1 MALILVLDDSPL
13 FRAVISKVVQEE
25 DYEVLEARNGFEGLQ
40 MITSHKPDCILLDLL
55 MPVMG
60 GIEFLKAF
68 RDKGYNIPIIVI
80 TTETEAS
87 IRKQCLELGA
97 AGFIN
102 KPIDGNELKAEIKK
116 VLVNK
121 EEIKIKP

>member
-1 MALILVLDDSPL
+1 M
-13 FRAVISKVVQEE
+13 
-25 DYEVLEARNGFEGLQ
+25 GL
-40 MITSHKPDCILLDLL
+40 
-55 MPVMG
+55 
-60 GIEFLKAF
+60 EFLNAF

-121 EEIKIKP
+121 EEIKMKP